1 MIGFSLLWWVL
12 LLCSTKSNNNALYF
26 SLVVFL
32 SIVVGFRGIEVCPD
46 TQTYEVIYN
55 SVVVDKDYTYPEPLW
70 VLINFLVYVLGGN
83 FHVLL
88 WISSLITFF
97 CISKVLIKYSPNII
111 FSLFL
116 LYSLY
121 FIFYSMN
128 ITRQMIAVSFVFYA
142 YSKLVEGK
150 RNLFIFYGLIAFL
163 FHYSAIVTF
172 LVLPFLKIQITAKR
186 LYWGIALSLF
196 GGLFFISEGLLSYI
210 LGPYAI
216 YLSSSENGFRS
227 SILLPLILSLFL
239 NALCVFIY
247 NTSDDDIKDT
257 LWFKIYILGIIANN
271 LLMGLSLGTRV
282 VMFFSIVQI
291 IILPMY
297 VYNNRLKP
305 KGFALFILLCYVG
318 SLFFMLLFTGSVG
331 VYPYNNV
338 LFDWNLY

>member
-247 NTSDDDIKDT
+247 NTS
-257 LWFKIYILGIIANN
+257 YILGIIANN

>member
-1 MIGFSLLWWVL
+1 
-12 LLCSTKSNNNALYF
+12 
-26 SLVVFL
+26 
-32 SIVVGFRGIEVCPD
+32 
-46 TQTYEVIYN
+46 
-55 SVVVDKDYTYPEPLW
+55 
-70 VLINFLVYVLGGN
+70 
-83 FHVLL
+83 
-88 WISSLITFF
+88 
-97 CISKVLIKYSPNII
+97 
-111 FSLFL
+111 
-116 LYSLY
+116 
-121 FIFYSMN
+121 
-128 ITRQMIAVSFVFYA
+128 MIAVSFVFYA

>member
-121 FIFYSMN
+121 
-128 ITRQMIAVSFVFYA
+128 
-142 YSKLVEGK
+142 
-150 RNLFIFYGLIAFL
+150 FIFYGLIAFL